1 MVGFYWRQVIQQ
13 AVSAE
18 AYYYLAVCVPI
29 VVLGAPLGSVIGSHF
44 HRQILAGLIYVL
56 DTVALI
62 SAYAIVPLTK
72 ALIGAS
78 VGIMAFGFVF
88 FGMITYAGQKIMEG
102 IERKKEQFS
111 KACAETEEKK
121 AGDEPASNGDLNH
134 KPEREGPGHDIDLGK
149 LNAGYSLSMNQL

>member
-1 MVGFYWRQVIQQ
+1 MLTLLFRVSEKTATPTSVVLMAGNTVVGFYWRQVIQQ

-44 HRQILAGLIYVL
+44 HRQILAGLNYVL
-56 DTVALI
+56 DTLALI

-72 ALIGAS
+72 ALTGAS
-78 VGIMAFGFVF
+78 VGIITFGFAF

-102 IERKKEQFS
+102 IEKNKEQLPQTQ
-111 KACAETEEKK
+111 ADAEAEDKQ
-121 AGDEPASNGDLNH
+121 AGN
-134 KPEREGPGHDIDLGK
+134 
-149 LNAGYSLSMNQL
+149 